1 MMNVQ
6 YNFYIQQGEACTDC
20 PREAIVRAGS
30 DASQGKQNIT
40 FIFVLQNF
48 PFPEKAEVYMNV
60 LDDFDPDGLN
70 SSSRRL
76 DSSSPS
82 RQQQQQQQSPSV
94 RKSLSFRSVASDET
108 GGTASTVQS
117 RQVTPMAR

>member
-1 MMNVQ
+1 
-6 YNFYIQQGEACTDC
+6 
-20 PREAIVRAGS
+20 
-30 DASQGKQNIT
+30 
-40 FIFVLQNF
+40 
-48 PFPEKAEVYMNV
+48 MNV
-60 LDDFDPDGLN
+60 LDDFDPDGLK

-82 RQQQQQQQSPSV
+82 RQQQQQQSPSV